1 MTNFFLVIPILSPS
15 ELFIEETRHCT
26 FWYLVTSVVFLS
38 FLTQL
43 DLGLNH
49 SSALELH
56 HLNVWKRGNISYQSI
71 VFIIYCI
78 MILIVMPK
86 KKQISM
92 FLGFVIYITNINQSF
107 DINFQKSANT
117 IVMKKIGQKCW
128 MF

>member
-1 MTNFFLVIPILSPS
+1 M
-15 ELFIEETRHCT
+15 
-26 FWYLVTSVVFLS
+26 VFLS

-56 HLNVWKRGNISYQSI
+56 HLNVCKRGNISYQSI

-117 IVMKKIGQKCW
+117 IVMKKIGQKC
-128 MF
+128 